1 MAEKL
6 TKMFGL
12 DLLRKDQD
20 LALLEDLKPHLNDEQ
35 FAFLEKVLK
44 EKLTEQSKVS
54 TYCSFCSKVT
64 VHSAFLVPWHRN
76 TPENLEHVTDTSVN
90 KNDWHIMPN
99 EHERFQLFSCDSCK
113 ATLFERNIWQE
124 SLHDTEYEYD
134 EAGNEVVKGGDILD
148 GPSDISYSYP
158 MKLTSPDLAL
168 LEDLRPL
175 LNFEQFAFLE
185 QVLKAKSQN
194 MKTLAIIGCRTL
206 FEFIYNNVGSK
217 SARDRFVEKRA
228 KEIDETSQTKNDFKY
243 KLDWLEENGLLTK
256 PQIENLAKEIIR
268 PANRSVHNME
278 ENNSD
283 IDEMMKILH
292 HLMRAFKQSNHA
304 KTSSK

>member
-6 TKMFGL
+6 TEMF
-12 DLLRKDQD
+12 DLHLM
-20 LALLEDLKPHLNDEQ
+20 LK
-35 FAFLEKVLK
+35 
-44 EKLTEQSKVS
+44 EQSKVS
-54 TYCSFCSKVT
+54 TYCSFCSKMA
-64 VHSAFLVPWHRN
+64 VHSAFLIPWHRN
-76 TPENLEHVTDTSVN
+76 TPENLEHVDDVFYSGSD
-90 KNDWHIMPN
+90 KNVDKKDWHMMPN
-99 EHERFQLFSCDSCK
+99 QHERFQLFSCDSCK

-158 MKLTSPDLAL
+158 MKLTIPDLAL
-168 LEDLRPL
+168 LGDLKPL
-175 LNFEQFAFLE
+175 LNFEQFTFLE

-206 FEFIYNNVGSK
+206 FEFIYNNVGSAE
-217 SARDRFVEKRA
+217 SRDKFVGKRA
-228 KEIDETSQTKNDFKY
+228 KETDKTSKTKNDFKY
-243 KLDWLEENGLLTK
+243 KLEWLEENELLTK
-256 PQIENLAKEIIR
+256 PQIENLLKEIIR
-268 PANRSVHNME
+268 PANRSVHRME
-278 ENNSD
+278 ENKSD

>member
-6 TKMFGL
+6 AEMF
-12 DLLRKDQD
+12 DLHLM
-20 LALLEDLKPHLNDEQ
+20 LK
-35 FAFLEKVLK
+35 
-44 EKLTEQSKVS
+44 EQSKVS
-54 TYCSFCSKVT
+54 TYCSFCSEVA

-168 LEDLRPL
+168 LEDLKPL

-217 SARDRFVEKRA
+217 SAQEKFVKKRA
-228 KEIDETSQTKNDFKY
+228 KEIDETSKTKNNFKY

-256 PQIENLAKEIIR
+256 PQMENLSKEIIQ
-268 PANRSVHNME
+268 PANESVHNME
-278 ENNSD
+278 ENKSD
-283 IDEMMKILH
+283 IDEMMKILY
-292 HLMRAFKQSNHA
+292 HLTLAFKQSDHA
-304 KTSSK
+304 KGSSK

>member
-1 MAEKL
+1 MIEKSKRIAEERTMAEKL
-6 TKMFGL
+6 TEMFGL
-12 DLLRKDQD
+12 DLM
-20 LALLEDLKPHLNDEQ
+20 LK
-35 FAFLEKVLK
+35 
-44 EKLTEQSKVS
+44 EQSKVS
-54 TYCSFCSKVT
+54 TYCSFCSKMT
-64 VHSAFLVPWHRN
+64 VHSAFLIPWHRN
-76 TPENLEHVTDTSVN
+76 TPENLEHVDDVFYSGSD
-90 KNDWHIMPN
+90 KNVDKKDWHMMPN
-99 EHERFQLFSCDSCK
+99 QHERFQLFSCDSCK

-148 GPSDISYSYP
+148 GPSDIFYSYP
-158 MKLTSPDLAL
+158 MKLTIPDLAL
-168 LEDLRPL
+168 LEDLKPL

-217 SARDRFVEKRA
+217 SAQDRFVEERA
-228 KEIDETSQTKNDFKY
+228 KATDETSQTKNDFKY

-278 ENNSD
+278 ENKSD
-283 IDEMMKILH
+283 IDEIMKILH
-292 HLMRAFKQSNHA
+292 HLTRAFKQSDHA